1 MSNIRRTKIV
11 CTLGPSSDTPEIIE
25 KMIKAGMNVARLNFS
40 HGSHKDH
47 GEKIKLIRELSKKL
61 NSPVAILQDLAGPK
75 IRIGKIPEP
84 GMLLQ
89 PGDEIVLTT
98 NQDNSSP
105 KRVFVAYTSLPDE
118 VRPGDRIL
126 LADGLLELNVLETRT
141 SEILC
146 RVVTGGL
153 LTSNKGI
160 NLPTGTIRAPA
171 VTQKDKEDL
180 LFGLTNGVDYVAVSF
195 VKTAQDIISVR
206 EIIKQQKKDTPV
218 VAKIEK
224 HEALDNLK
232 EIIAAS
238 EGVMV
243 ARGDLGVEIPLEDVP
258 LIQKKI
264 IKEAGSHGKFVIT
277 ATQMLR
283 SMVESPRPT
292 RAEAADVA
300 NAVLDGTDAVMLS
313 EESASGNYPVEA
325 ITFMDKI
332 CRTAETG
339 FPYSDYLEMKPQK
352 EVSESVAHA
361 ACVLADHLDAKIIVS
376 RTLSGD
382 TARFIARFRP
392 RQPILSLSPDEK
404 TVRRLAMI
412 RGCFPYLA
420 QDADLSAQL
429 LEKAARAVLPDAFL
443 SANDLIVITRGETQ
457 WLTGSTNILQ
467 VKRLLSF

>member
-1 MSNIRRTKIV
+1 MNEIRRTKIV

-25 KMIKAGMNVARLNFS
+25 RMINAGMNVARLNFS
-40 HGSHKDH
+40 HGSHEDH
-47 GEKIKLIRELSKKL
+47 GEKIKLIRELAKKL
-61 NSPVAILQDLAGPK
+61 NRPVAILQDLAGPK

-84 GMLLQ
+84 GLMLQ
-89 PGDEIVLTT
+89 PGEEIVLTT
-98 NQDNSSP
+98 IIENTGP
-105 KRVFVAYTSLPDE
+105 KHIFVSYTPLPDE
-118 VRPGDRIL
+118 VRAGDRIL
-126 LADGLLELNVLETRT
+126 LADGLLELTVLETKT
-141 SEILC
+141 TEILC

-171 VTQKDKEDL
+171 VTEKDKRDL
-180 LFGLTNGVDYVAVSF
+180 LFGLANEVDYVAVSF

-206 EIIKQQKKDTPV
+206 EIIAQNKKDTPV

-224 HEALDNLK
+224 HEAVDELA

-238 EGVMV
+238 DGVMV

-264 IKEAGSHGKFVIT
+264 IKEAGSQGKFVIT

-325 ITFMDKI
+325 VKFMDKI
-332 CRTAETG
+332 CRTAERG
-339 FPYSDYLEMKPQK
+339 FPYRDYLELKPKK

-361 ACVLADHLDAKIIVS
+361 ACVLADHLDARFIVS
-376 RTLSGD
+376 RTLSGA
-382 TARFIARFRP
+382 TARYIARFRP
-392 RQPILSLSPDEK
+392 RQPVLALSPEEK
-404 TVRRLAMI
+404 TVRRLVII
-412 RGCFPYLA
+412 RGCFPFLA
-420 QDADLSAQL
+420 HDADLPVQL
-429 LEKAARAVLPDAFL
+429 LEEAARAVLPNAFF
-443 SANDLIVITRGETQ
+443 SPNDLIVITRGETQ

-467 VKRLLSF
+467 VKRLINS